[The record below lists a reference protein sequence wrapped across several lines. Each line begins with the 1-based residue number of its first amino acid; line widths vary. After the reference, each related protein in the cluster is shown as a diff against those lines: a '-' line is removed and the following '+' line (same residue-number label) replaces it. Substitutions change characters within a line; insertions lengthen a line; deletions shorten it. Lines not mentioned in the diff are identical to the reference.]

1 MDDLIRG
8 VRSFHDD
15 VYRKDPERYES
26 LASGQAPAALF
37 IGCSDSRVS
46 PDVLTQADPG
56 TLFVVR
62 NAGNIVP
69 PYGAARGGVGASI
82 EYAVSVLRVEHVIV
96 CGHTD
101 CGVIKAT
108 LKPDSVRDLPN
119 VRQWLEMTQP
129 TLCMLK
135 ETHGDQDPHD
145 LLDLAVEHHALMQ
158 IQNLQTHP
166 SVAARLYAGTLQL
179 HAWTYQIHTGRV
191 LAYSTSARRFV
202 PLEELPAA
210 ESGTVG
216 RSGAFERPPL
226 PRAR

>member
-1 MDDLIRG
+1 MDQLIRG
-8 VRSFHDD
+8 ARTFHDE
-15 VYRKDPERYES
+15 VYRKDPQRFES
-26 LASGQAPAALF
+26 LAGGQSPSALF

-56 TLFVVR
+56 TLFVIR

-82 EYAVSVLRVEHVIV
+82 EYAVSVLRVPHVIV

-101 CGVIKAT
+101 CGVLKAT
-108 LKPDSVRDLPN
+108 LKPESVRELPN
-119 VRQWLEMTQP
+119 VAQWLEMTQP
-129 TLCMLK
+129 TRWMLR
-135 ETHGDQDPHD
+135 ETHGDEDPTT

-166 SVAARLYAGTLQL
+166 SVAARLHAGTLQL
-179 HAWTYQIHTGRV
+179 HAWTYQIGTGRV
-191 LAYSTSARRFV
+191 LAWSTSARRFV

-216 RSGAFERPPL
+216 RSGVFARP
-226 PRAR
+226 